1 MASAET
7 VSLSREEVR
16 QIVDVLADAGGDA
29 PTGMNQ
35 EDRQRYFQLLVKLD
49 KALGKDARWWGVL
62 SELPDWIREILHR
75 TFTPQ
80 PVKPRAKGKT
90 PTPAAAAG
98 AHHAPAT
105 PADAAAA
112 RRREIARKGGLARA
126 AKAAAQQAQPS
137 SG

>member
-16 QIVDVLADAGGDA
+16 QIADLLQEVEVDKI
-29 PTGMNQ
+29 PGMRP
-35 EDRQRYFQLLVKLD
+35 EDKQRYFRLLVKLD
-49 KALGKDARWWGVL
+49 KALGKDGRWWGPLAEV
-62 SELPDWIREILHR
+62 PDWIREILHR

-80 PVKPRAKGKT
+80 PAKPRAKAKV
-90 PTPAAAAG
+90 PAPAAAAG
-98 AHHAPAT
+98 KRPAPVIS
-105 PADAAAA
+105 ADAAAA